1 MNLLNREPRILG
13 LALVVL
19 GGRLVLGLVVGIHP
33 VPVVGNRRSRD
44 ERPASCPSPESH
56 ENPFPVRLHKTMF
69 DQI

>member
-19 GGRLVLGLVVGIHP
+19 GGRLVLGLLIVVRP
-33 VPVVGNRRSRD
+33 VPVVGNRRSSD

-56 ENPFPVRLHKTMF
+56 ENPFQFV
-69 DQI
+69 